1 MWLLAYVPLLY
12 DAEMPPRFISGMRT
26 PGAISTLSF
35 PIGGGCCSSFAAFE
49 DETVTEAAEAEA
61 DVSDF
66 AAAASRAAGNDAEE
80 TKAAITANA
89 GRQDTQRRDDI
100 LKKYESCSTFTAVRL

>member
-12 DAEMPPRFISGMRT
+12 DAEMPPRFISGMLT

-35 PIGGGCCSSFAAFE
+35 PIGCGCCSSVAVFA
-49 DETVTEAAEAEA
+49 DETVTEAAEQRCIAEAEA

-89 GRQDTQRRDDI
+89 GRQDTQRRDGI
-100 LKKYESCSTFTAVRL
+100 LKKVQ